1 MPDKDK
7 NEQKKRKDPLA
18 EEGEYPTSQAEGD
31 KPLGSRDNKVGRNP
45 DTAEGDR
52 ETVEENIKNKQK

>member
-1 MPDKDK
+1 MPDKD
-7 NEQKKRKDPLA
+7 QQQRKDPLA

-31 KPLGSRDNKVGRNP
+31 QPLGSRDNKVSRNP

-52 ETVEENIKNKQK
+52 ERIEDNLREKNS